1 MSSMVLWG
9 LSFAISLAAM
19 LLTAGARM
27 PVLHL
32 AIAAVIT
39 LGIAFVAILENK
51 SLRDSGAAKP
61 LVAAATARNMGFIY
75 IWGAVVI
82 AITYSSLLSWH
93 EWWHWFIGFALVGAI
108 CIIYANSLA
117 RDAEAGR
124 QDDTLL
130 NIGNKLTWV
139 QLIGMLIAMVG
150 MLVDGKLTRFV
161 NPKLMDW
168 AAQNT
173 FFAGALGLAVISAYA
188 LWAGKDDKSA

>member
-1 MSSMVLWG
+1 MPSMVLWG
-9 LSFAISLAAM
+9 FAFTISLVVM

-27 PVLHL
+27 PMVHL
-32 AIAAVIT
+32 AMAALIT

-51 SLRDSGAAKP
+51 SMRDSGTSKP

-82 AITYSSLLSWH
+82 AITYLSLLSWH
-93 EWWHWFIGFALVGAI
+93 EWWHWFIGFALVGTM
-108 CIIYANSLA
+108 CIFYSNTLT

-124 QDDTLL
+124 QDNTMLS
-130 NIGNKLTWV
+130 IGNKLTWV
-139 QLIGMLIAMVG
+139 QLIGMLIAIVG

-173 FFAGALGLAVISAYA
+173 FFAGAIGLAIVSAYA
-188 LWAGKDDKSA
+188 LWAGKNDKSA

>member
-1 MSSMVLWG
+1 MPSMVLWG
-9 LSFAISLAAM
+9 FAFTISLVVM

-27 PVLHL
+27 PMVHL
-32 AIAAVIT
+32 AMAALIT

-51 SLRDSGAAKP
+51 SMRDSGTSKP

-82 AITYSSLLSWH
+82 AITYLSLLSWH
-93 EWWHWFIGFALVGAI
+93 EWWHWFIGFALVGTM
-108 CIIYANSLA
+108 CIFYSNTLT

-124 QDDTLL
+124 QDNTMLS
-130 NIGNKLTWV
+130 IGNKLTWV
-139 QLIGMLIAMVG
+139 QLIGMLIAIVG

-173 FFAGALGLAVISAYA
+173 FFAGAMGLAVISAYA
-188 LWAGKDDKSA
+188 LWAGKNDNSA

>member
-1 MSSMVLWG
+1 MPSMVLWG
-9 LSFAISLAAM
+9 FAFTISLVVM

-27 PVLHL
+27 PMVHL
-32 AIAAVIT
+32 AMAALIT

-51 SLRDSGAAKP
+51 SMRESGAAKP

-82 AITYSSLLSWH
+82 AITYLSLLSWH
-93 EWWHWFIGFALVGAI
+93 EWWHWFIGFALIGTL
-108 CIIYANSLA
+108 CIFYSNTLT

-124 QDDTLL
+124 QDNTMLS
-130 NIGNKLTWV
+130 IGNKLTWV
-139 QLIGMLIAMVG
+139 QLIGMLIAIVG

-173 FFAGALGLAVISAYA
+173 FFAGAIGLAIVSAYA
-188 LWAGKDDKSA
+188 LWAGKNDKSA

>member
-1 MSSMVLWG
+1 MPSMVLWG
-9 LSFAISLAAM
+9 FAFTISLVVM

-27 PVLHL
+27 PMVHL
-32 AIAAVIT
+32 AMAALIT

-51 SLRDSGAAKP
+51 SMRDSGTSKP

-82 AITYSSLLSWH
+82 AITYLSLLSWH
-93 EWWHWFIGFALVGAI
+93 EWWHWFIGFALVGTM
-108 CIIYANSLA
+108 CIFYSNTLT

-124 QDDTLL
+124 QDNTMLS
-130 NIGNKLTWV
+130 IGNKLTWV
-139 QLIGMLIAMVG
+139 QLIGMLIAIVG

-173 FFAGALGLAVISAYA
+173 FFAGAVGLAIVSAYA
-188 LWAGKDDKSA
+188 LWAGKNDKSA

>member
-1 MSSMVLWG
+1 MPSMFLWG
-9 LSFAISLAAM
+9 LAFTISLVVM

-27 PVLHL
+27 PMVHL
-32 AIAAVIT
+32 ATAAVIT
-39 LGIAFVAILENK
+39 LGIAFVAILENR
-51 SLRDSGAAKP
+51 SLRESGASKM

-82 AITYSSLLSWH
+82 AITYLSLLSWH
-93 EWWHWFIGFALVGAI
+93 EWWHWFIGFALIGTV
-108 CIIYANSLA
+108 CIFYANALN

-124 QDDTLL
+124 HDDTLL

-139 QLIGMLIAMVG
+139 QLVGMLIAMVG
-150 MLVDGKLTRFV
+150 MMIDGKLTRFV

-173 FFAGALGLAVISAYA
+173 FFAGAMGLAVISAYA
-188 LWAGKDDKSA
+188 LWAGKKDQSA

>member
-1 MSSMVLWG
+1 MPSMVLWG
-9 LSFAISLAAM
+9 FAFTISLVVM

-27 PVLHL
+27 PMVHL
-32 AIAAVIT
+32 AMAALIT

-51 SLRDSGAAKP
+51 SMRDSGTSKP

-82 AITYSSLLSWH
+82 AITYLSLLSWH
-93 EWWHWFIGFALVGAI
+93 EWWHWFIGFALIGTL
-108 CIIYANSLA
+108 CIFYSNTLT

-124 QDDTLL
+124 QDNTMLS
-130 NIGNKLTWV
+130 IGNKLTWV
-139 QLIGMLIAMVG
+139 QLIGMLIAIVG

-173 FFAGALGLAVISAYA
+173 FFAGAIGLAIVSAYA
-188 LWAGKDDKSA
+188 LWAGKNDKSA

>member
-9 LSFAISLAAM
+9 FSFAISLAAM

-27 PVLHL
+27 PMLHL

-51 SLRDSGAAKP
+51 NLRDSGAAKP

-75 IWGAVVI
+75 IWGAIVI
-82 AITYSSLLSWH
+82 AITYSSLLYWH
-93 EWWHWFIGFALVGAI
+93 EWWHWFIGFALVGTI
-108 CIIYANSLA
+108 CIFYANALT
-117 RDAEAGR
+117 RDAQAGR

-173 FFAGALGLAVISAYA
+173 FFAGAMGLAVISAYA
-188 LWAGKDDKSA
+188 LWAGKNDNSA